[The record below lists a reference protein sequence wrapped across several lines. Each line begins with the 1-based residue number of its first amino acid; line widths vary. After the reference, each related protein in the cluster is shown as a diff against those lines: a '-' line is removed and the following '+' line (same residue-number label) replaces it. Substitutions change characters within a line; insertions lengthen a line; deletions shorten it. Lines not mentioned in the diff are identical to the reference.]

1 MNDQLDFGGAVVA
14 SSQKVHSEGM
24 VTVLVLVA
32 IAVYLGTVAA
42 TMWYAAVQGRRG
54 HTLPFSLPTLP
65 ASAKLVCL
73 GICASSLLVQGL
85 AAADMY
91 LQTRVVQ
98 PSAYDYFQYMSWAR
112 LLGTSHAHL
121 FGFMVLYG
129 SLALLFGLSTAPE
142 KVKHLLIPIVLWAGV
157 FDVVSWYGMKGLSGR
172 FEWLAMVT
180 GSSNGLA
187 SVAIVAFILKDLR
200 PTRVTK

>member
-1 MNDQLDFGGAVVA
+1 MNDQLDFGGAVAA
-14 SSQKVHSEGM
+14 SSQKVHGEGT
-24 VTVLVLVA
+24 VTALVLGA
-32 IAVYLGTVAA
+32 IALYLGLVVVTI
-42 TMWYAAVQGRRG
+42 WYAAVQGRKNHR
-54 HTLPFSLPTLP
+54 LPFTLETLP
-65 ASAKLVCL
+65 AALKLVCL
-73 GICASSLLVQGL
+73 GVCASSLLVQGL

-112 LLGTSHAHL
+112 LLGMSHAHL
-121 FGFMVLYG
+121 FGFMILYG

-157 FDVVSWYGMKGLSGR
+157 FDVLAWYGMKGLSGR

-180 GSSNGLA
+180 GASNALA
-187 SVAIVAFILKDLR
+187 SMAIVFFILKDLR
-200 PTRVTK
+200 PRLVTT

>member
-1 MNDQLDFGGAVVA
+1 VNDQLDFGGAVVA

-24 VTVLVLVA
+24 VTALVLAA
-32 IAVYLGTVAA
+32 IAAYLATVAA
-42 TMWYAAVQGRRG
+42 TMWYAAVQGKKG
-54 HTLPFSLPTLP
+54 HQLPFTLQTLP
-65 ASAKLVCL
+65 AAVKLVCL

-98 PSAYDYFQYMSWAR
+98 PSAYDYFQYLSWAR
-112 LLGTSHAHL
+112 MLGMSHAHL

-129 SLALLFGLSTAPE
+129 TLALLFGLSSAPE

-157 FDVVSWYGMKGLSGR
+157 FDVLSWYGMKGLSGR

-187 SVAIVAFILKDLR
+187 SMAIVVFILKDLR
-200 PTRVTK
+200 PRLSTK

>member
-14 SSQKVHSEGM
+14 SSQKVHSEAM
-24 VTVLVLVA
+24 VTVLVLAAVA
-32 IAVYLGTVAA
+32 AYLGTVAA
-42 TMWYAAVQGRRG
+42 TMWYAAVEGRKR
-54 HTLPFSLPTLP
+54 HALPFSLPTLP
-65 ASAKLVCL
+65 APAKLVCL

-121 FGFMVLYG
+121 FGFMMLYG
-129 SLALLFGLSTAPE
+129 TLALLFGLSTAPE

-157 FDVVSWYGMKGLSGR
+157 FDVLAWYGMKGLSAR

-187 SVAIVAFILKDLR
+187 SMAIVAFIVKDLR
-200 PTRVTK
+200 PRLVTS

>member
-14 SSQKVHSEGM
+14 TSQKVQSEGM
-24 VTVLVLVA
+24 VTALVLVA
-32 IAVYLGTVAA
+32 IAVYLGVVAA
-42 TMWYAAVQGRRG
+42 TMWYAALQARRG
-54 HTLPFSLPTLP
+54 HALPFSLPTLP
-65 ASAKLVCL
+65 APAKLVCL

-129 SLALLFGLSTAPE
+129 SLAFLFGLSTAPE

-157 FDVVSWYGMKGLSGR
+157 FDVVSWYGMKVVS
-172 FEWLAMVT
+172 AQMP
-180 GSSNGLA
+180 SS
-187 SVAIVAFILKDLR
+187 
-200 PTRVTK
+200 

>member
-24 VTVLVLVA
+24 VTALVLGA
-32 IAVYLGTVAA
+32 IALYLGTVAL
-42 TMWYAAVQGRRG
+42 TMWYATAQGKKG
-54 HTLPFSLPTLP
+54 HQFPFTLRTLP
-65 ASAKLVCL
+65 AAAQLVAL
-73 GICASSLLVQGL
+73 GFCACSLLIQGL
-85 AAADMY
+85 AATDMY
-91 LQTRVVQ
+91 IQTRVVQ

-129 SLALLFGLSTAPE
+129 SLALLFGLSSAPE

-157 FDVVSWYGMKGLSGR
+157 FDVLSWYGMKGLSGR

-187 SVAIVAFILKDLR
+187 SMAIVFFILKDLR
-200 PTRVTK
+200 PRLVTK